1 MVPGLIL
8 QHEES
13 GPPALFAEWCER
25 RGIAYEILRVWEDG
39 LPDAPD
45 GLPWLCALGS
55 EHSPAEQDAP
65 AWVAAE
71 IAFLRAALDAGVPVL
86 GLCFGGQALAAAAG
100 AQVRPAD
107 PPEVGWQEI
116 ETSDPDRI
124 PAGPWLH
131 FHYDQLDV
139 PPGAEELARS
149 SAGPAAFAL
158 GPSLGL
164 QFHPEVTLE
173 IMDDWVRTYRHELDA
188 DGVDPDE
195 LMDETRRRIGPSNE
209 MATRLLERYLRD
221 VAKLRGDGEER
232 RAG

>member
-1 MVPGLIL
+1 MVPGLFL

-107 PPEVGWQEI
+107 PPEVGWQES
-116 ETSDPDRI
+116 ETSDPDRL

-139 PPGAEELARS
+139 PPGAEELART

-164 QFHPEVTLE
+164 QFHPEGTPE
-173 IMDDWVRTYRHELDA
+173 IADA
-188 DGVDPDE
+188 WALFDE
-195 LMDETRRRIGPSNE
+195 E
-209 MATRLLERYLRD
+209 RLLPLGISPSA
-221 VAKLRGDGEER
+221 VAIEGNESFAAA
-232 RAG
+232 RAAADDLFDAWWAGVPASNGA